1 MVGISRAV
9 GKKHVMQMLA
19 GGELHDADFAFRIGL
34 INQVARADSL
44 ESEVKQL
51 ADGIASK
58 SGYTLALGK
67 NALYRQMEMNTAN
80 AYEYTG
86 ELVARNMLHND
97 AKEGIK
103 AFLEK
108 RDPVWQGRKS
118 ED

>member
-1 MVGISRAV
+1 MA
-9 GKKHVMQMLA
+9 L
-19 GGELHDADFAFRIGL
+19 ADFGFRIGL
-34 INQVARADSL
+34 INQIAKAESL

-67 NALYRQMEMNTAN
+67 NALYRQMEMNTSN
-80 AYEYTG
+80 AYEYAG
-86 ELVARNMLHND
+86 ELVARNMFHND

-118 ED
+118 EK

>member
-1 MVGISRAV
+1 
-9 GKKHVMQMLA
+9 MLA
-19 GGELHDADFAFRIGL
+19 SGELHDADFAFRIGL
-34 INQVARADSL
+34 VNQVAKADCLKTEVKLLADS
-44 ESEVKQL
+44 
-51 ADGIASK
+51 IASK

-67 NALYRQMEMNTAN
+67 NALYRQMEMTVAN

-108 RDPVWQGRKS
+108 RDPIWLGRKS
-118 ED
+118 EK